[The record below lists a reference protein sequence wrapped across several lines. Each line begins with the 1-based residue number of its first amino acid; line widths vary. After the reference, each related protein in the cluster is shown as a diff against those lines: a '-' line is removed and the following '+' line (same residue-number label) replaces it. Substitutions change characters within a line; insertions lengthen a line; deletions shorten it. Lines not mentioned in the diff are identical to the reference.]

1 MRVMDVLIST
11 HSIHYNGVRAK
22 QIKEARGKFTLQPK
36 ESRWTPNLQLFKL
49 YKYRGH
55 VDPDREARG
64 VHGQTGGV
72 LHGESVQHDP
82 CS

>member
-36 ESRWTPNLQLFKL
+36 ESRLTPNLQLCKL
-49 YKYRGH
+49 YYYRGH
-55 VDPDREARG
+55 IYSDRKARG
-64 VHGQTGGV
+64 VPGQTGGV